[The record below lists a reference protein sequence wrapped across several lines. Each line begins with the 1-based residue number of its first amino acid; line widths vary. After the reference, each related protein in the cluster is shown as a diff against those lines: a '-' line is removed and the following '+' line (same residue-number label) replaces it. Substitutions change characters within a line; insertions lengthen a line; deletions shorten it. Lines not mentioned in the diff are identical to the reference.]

1 MLSHLRPA
9 ITLIALF
16 TLLTGA
22 ALPALFVGVGHVAFP
37 FQAGGS
43 LIERD
48 GKTIGSALL
57 GQNFTAPKYFW
68 GRPSALMGTDP
79 KDSSK
84 QVPTPYDA
92 SESGASNLAPTS
104 KALIDRVTADVARFG
119 AKPVPADA
127 VTSSASGLDP
137 DISPENAARQIPRVA
152 TARGM
157 APDTLRTL
165 VDAHTDGRFLGIL
178 GEPHVNV
185 LALNLALDATAPAK
199 TLPLA
204 RN

>member
-9 ITLIALF
+9 VALITLF

-22 ALPALFVGVGHVAFP
+22 ALPALFVGVGRVAFP

-43 LIERD
+43 LIVKN

-68 GRPSALMGTDP
+68 GRPSALAGTDP
-79 KDSSK
+79 KTGKSIA
-84 QVPTPYDA
+84 TPYDA

-104 KALIDRVTADVARFG
+104 QALLDRIKGDVPKFG
-119 AKPVPADA
+119 PTPVPADA
-127 VTSSASGLDP
+127 VTTSASGLDP
-137 DISPENAARQIPRVA
+137 DISLETAARQIPRVA
-152 TARGM
+152 AARGLP
-157 APDTLRTL
+157 PDTLHTL
-165 VDAHTDGRFLGIL
+165 VAAHTEGRFLGIL
-178 GEPHVNV
+178 GAPHVNV
-185 LALNLALDATAPAK
+185 LTLNLALDEIAPAK
-199 TLPLA
+199 ASPVA